1 MKISSVLTISIIL
14 IINQLSFAQSN
25 TWQIEGKV
33 LEKNN
38 LPIPFANV
46 FINNSSIGTS
56 TDESGHFI
64 IRVPNRFVKV
74 EIVASFIG
82 FEPIK
87 KVFQKVV
94 GGHNQVSLILA
105 NSIQLDEV
113 KVFAKHD
120 AEWRKKWKIFYNGLM
135 GESEYLKSCQ
145 ILNPEVI
152 RLERAEDK
160 KVIAKASEPI
170 IIINKALGLKIRFN
184 MEKFESDGDKTYYS
198 GTKFFEKLDSTTIEI
213 QTKWQKNQN
222 RSYNYSFRNF
232 LVSLAENKVQENG
245 FEIFKIVQPKR
256 MYFGRT
262 TIANEI
268 EKGALKPCRAE
279 EICYFDKK
287 TAEFVLISEYP
298 LMVFV
303 TNKYNPMKLF
313 FDYPYYFSV
322 VNVVNLK
329 TYFSENG
336 WLTRPNGLLIQ
347 EFWGREGFSN
357 LLPENYLPPNKDKW
371 VNSGDSLQVIVSKNE
386 KIEQFPIKIS
396 APKEVVFN
404 RKSGIGLE
412 EKDKNAAFVATD
424 IHVKIT
430 DYDYRLTI
438 FDLLR
443 RIPGLVVANNQGTYQ
458 IYFRGNRTFTMETPI
473 NPALVFNGVFLDQED
488 MIMNILNTLSVSEIQ
503 DLGAIKYGNAA
514 AYGARGA
521 NGVIVINTKK

>member
-1 MKISSVLTISIIL
+1 MKISEVFRFLFVLL
-14 IINQLSFAQSN
+14 LCYQAVAQGNS
-25 TWQIEGKV
+25 WKMEGKV

-38 LPIPFANV
+38 MPIPFANV

-56 TDESGHFI
+56 TDENGNFRLNI
-64 IRVPNRFVKV
+64 PNRMVKV
-74 EIVASFIG
+74 ELVVSFIG
-82 FEPIK
+82 YESVK
-87 KVFQKVV
+87 QLFQKNVNGYKNLTLV
-94 GGHNQVSLILA
+94 LS
-105 NSIQLDEV
+105 NSIQLNEV
-113 KVFAKHD
+113 KVYAKHD

-135 GESEYLKSCQ
+135 GESEYLKNCQ

-152 RLERAEDK
+152 HLERTQDK
-160 KVIAKASEPI
+160 KVVAKAREPI
-170 IIINKALGLKIRFN
+170 IIVNKALGLKIRFN

-198 GTKFFEKLDSTTIEI
+198 GTKFFEKLDSVSVDLEK
-213 QTKWQKNQN
+213 KWTKNQN
-222 RSYNYSFRNF
+222 TSYNYSFRNF
-232 LVSLAENKVQENG
+232 LVSLAANKVTENG

-262 TIANEI
+262 TVASEI
-268 EKGALKPCRAE
+268 EKGALKPCTAE
-279 EICYFDKK
+279 EICYYDKK
-287 TAEFVLISEYP
+287 TSEFVLISEYP

-357 LLPENYLPPNKDKW
+357 LLPENYLPKNKQL
-371 VNSGDSLQVIVSKNE
+371 SLPDSLPLIQPKNE
-386 KIEQFPIKIS
+386 LAEQSSLKIVP
-396 APKEVVFN
+396 PKEVVFN
-404 RKSGIGLE
+404 RKTGIALE
-412 EKDKNAAFVATD
+412 EKDKNMALVSAD

-430 DYDYRLTI
+430 EYDYRLTI

-458 IYFRGNRTFTMETPI
+458 IYFRGTRTFTMDAPI
-473 NPALVFNGVFLDQED
+473 NPGLVYNGVFLDQED